1 MMAGG
6 GEDHD
11 RAPAAMGAI
20 LVRGFV
26 IAIRRGSFE
35 FGLILCRAGRELF
48 LV

>member
-26 IAIRRGSFE
+26 IAIRRGSLSSVSF
-35 FGLILCRAGRELF
+35 CAEL
-48 LV
+48 VESCS